1 MFILVTIAIL
11 AGLALILLINRA
23 SPPVAAEKAYY
34 QPRGVE
40 QQRLE
45 RLAPEQFERLCI
57 RLLEQMGLIINSFNS
72 NKQGQIDITAVNPQ
86 PITGGEYIVHC
97 VMAPP
102 DQPINSTRIIAL
114 SDTVRAEGASKGIFI
129 TTGFFSEEV
138 PKLVEGP
145 PLELING
152 QRLRQILGE
161 HRISLA

>member
-1 MFILVTIAIL
+1 MFLLVTIAIL

-102 DQPINSTRIIAL
+102 DEPINSTQIIAL

>member
-11 AGLALILLINRA
+11 VGLALILLINRS
-23 SPPVAAEKAYY
+23 SPPVAAERAYY
-34 QPRGVE
+34 QPRGME

-45 RLAPEQFERLCI
+45 RLNPEQFERLCI
-57 RLLEQMGLIINSFNS
+57 RLLEEMGLVINSFNS
-72 NKQGQIDITAVNPQ
+72 NKQGMIDITAVNPR
-86 PITGGEYIVHC
+86 PITGGDYIVHC
-97 VMAPP
+97 VLAAPNE
-102 DQPINSTRIIAL
+102 PIDSTRIIAL

-138 PKLVEGP
+138 PKLIEGP

-152 QRLRQILGE
+152 QRFRQILGE

>member
-1 MFILVTIAIL
+1 VFILVTIAIL

-97 VMAPP
+97 VMASP
-102 DQPINSTRIIAL
+102 DEPINSTRIIAL

>member
-1 MFILVTIAIL
+1 MFILVTIAVL
-11 AGLALILLINRA
+11 AGLALILLITRSA
-23 SPPVAAEKAYY
+23 SPVAAEKAYY
-34 QPRGVE
+34 QPRGAE

-45 RLAPEQFERLCI
+45 RLTPEQFERLCI
-57 RLLEQMGLIINSFNS
+57 RLLEQMGLIINSFHS
-72 NKQGQIDITAVNPQ
+72 NKRGQIDITAVNPQ

-97 VMAPP
+97 LLAPP
-102 DQPINSTRIIAL
+102 DEPINSTRIIAL

-161 HRISLA
+161 QRISLA

>member
-1 MFILVTIAIL
+1 MFILVTIAVL
-11 AGLALILLINRA
+11 AGLALILLITR
-23 SPPVAAEKAYY
+23 SVSPVAAEKAYY
-34 QPRGVE
+34 QPRGAE

-57 RLLEQMGLIINSFNS
+57 RLLEQMGLIINSFHS
-72 NKQGQIDITAVNPQ
+72 NKRGQIDITAVNPQ

-97 VMAPP
+97 LLAPP
-102 DQPINSTRIIAL
+102 DEPINSTRIIAL

-129 TTGFFSEEV
+129 TTGYFSEEV

-161 HRISLA
+161 QRISLA

>member
-1 MFILVTIAIL
+1 VFILVTIALL
-11 AGLALILLINRA
+11 AGLALILLISR
-23 SPPVAAEKAYY
+23 SSSPVAAERAYY
-34 QPRGVE
+34 QPRGAE

-45 RLAPEQFERLCI
+45 GLAPEQFERLCI
-57 RLLEQMGLIINSFNS
+57 RLLEQMGLVIHSLNSD
-72 NKQGQIDITAVNPQ
+72 KRGQIDITAINPQ

-97 VMAPP
+97 VLASP
-102 DQPINSTRIIAL
+102 DEPINSTRIIAL

-152 QRLRQILGE
+152 QRLRQILVE
-161 HRISLA
+161 HRIPLA

>member
-11 AGLALILLINRA
+11 VGLALVLLINRS

-45 RLAPEQFERLCI
+45 RLGPEQFERLCI
-57 RLLEQMGLIINSFNS
+57 RLLEEMGLVINSFNS
-72 NKQGQIDITAVNPQ
+72 NKQGRIDITAVNPQ
-86 PITGGEYIVHC
+86 PITGGDYIIHC
-97 VMAPP
+97 MLVPP
-102 DQPINSTRIIAL
+102 GEPIDSTRIIAL

-138 PKLVEGP
+138 PKLIEGP

-152 QRLRQILGE
+152 QRLRQIMGE
-161 HRISLA
+161 HRIPLT

>member
-11 AGLALILLINRA
+11 AGLAIILLINRSS
-23 SPPVAAEKAYY
+23 SPVLAEKAYY

-72 NKQGQIDITAVNPQ
+72 NKQGNIDITAVNPQ

-97 VMAPP
+97 VLAPS
-102 DQPINSTRIIAL
+102 DEPINSTRIIAL

-161 HRISLA
+161 HRIPLA

>member
-57 RLLEQMGLIINSFNS
+57 RLLEEMGLIINSFNS

-102 DQPINSTRIIAL
+102 DEPINSTRIIAL

-138 PKLVEGP
+138 PKLIEGP

>member
-11 AGLALILLINRA
+11 AGLALILLINR
-23 SPPVAAEKAYY
+23 SSTPVAAEKAYY
-34 QPRGVE
+34 QPRGAD

-57 RLLEQMGLIINSFNS
+57 RLLEDMGLVINSFNS
-72 NKQGQIDITAVNPQ
+72 NKQGKIDITAVNPQ
-86 PITGGEYIVHC
+86 PITGGDYIIHC
-97 VMAPP
+97 VLASP
-102 DQPINSTRIIAL
+102 DEPIESTRIIAL

-138 PKLVEGP
+138 PKLIEGP

>member
-102 DQPINSTRIIAL
+102 DEPINSTRIIAL
-114 SDTVRAEGASKGIFI
+114 SDTVRADGASKGIFI

>member
-11 AGLALILLINRA
+11 IGLALILLINR
-23 SPPVAAEKAYY
+23 SSSPVAAERAYY
-34 QPRGVE
+34 QPRGIE

-57 RLLEQMGLIINSFNS
+57 RLIEGMGLVINSFNS
-72 NKQGQIDITAVNPQ
+72 NRQGKIDITAVNPQ
-86 PITGGEYIVHC
+86 PITGGNYIVRC
-97 VMAPP
+97 IMTPP
-102 DQPINSTRIIAL
+102 DEPIGSTQVIAL

-138 PKLVEGP
+138 PKLIEGP
-145 PLELING
+145 QLELING